1 MISHL
6 RSNQSPEGAQTAMSL
21 TGLAAPGA
29 GAVVAGGD
37 MAPSASIRQVFMD
50 PIAPHESSS
59 SLHCSQK
66 LLANARWH
74 SAFPSGPRPLP
85 VSGYFLQRLQAAL
98 HKSLH
103 HAAPHTAQ
111 ASPDLGRPCTTLHEP
126 ALPLIMLVYSR
137 MCLKSGLDPP
147 RVQDSRERAL
157 LAPCQCP
164 SINPLGLTCPSATP
178 PIDTRYTWCLIHLG
192 PEL

>member
-1 MISHL
+1 MTWSHPH
-6 RSNQSPEGAQTAMSL
+6 QF
-21 TGLAAPGA
+21 
-29 GAVVAGGD
+29 
-37 MAPSASIRQVFMD
+37 ASIRQFFMD
-50 PIAPHESSS
+50 PIAPHEFTSSRVII

-66 LLANARWH
+66 LLANGRWH

-85 VSGYFLQRLQAAL
+85 VSRYFLQRMQAAL

-103 HAAPHTAQ
+103 HAAPLHHTAAQ

-126 ALPLIMLVYSR
+126 ALPLIILVLYSR

-164 SINPLGLTCPSATP
+164 SINPLGLTCPSAIP
-178 PIDTRYTWCLIHLG
+178 PIDTRYAWCLIHLG